1 MEKQLIAR
9 GQVTITTQTDVY
21 TINQSINDYVFSAA
35 NNGTITTAATFT
47 STVKVTQND
56 INITDF
62 TIGTVSKPTGFATI
76 TVNNTNKTIAYTVS
90 ANTTNLADQGTILIP
105 IIIKN
110 QTYYINLSWSKAKGG
125 TAGQPGKDA
134 YTISSTRNSF
144 VISTDKQGGIHTAVT
159 TTTVISALKGE
170 TAITPV
176 IGNLPIV
183 AGCTITKSGTTVT
196 FVFGIGSALTEN
208 GIIDIPLTVDGKSF
222 SVSFSYAKARTGVDG
237 VTGAAGKDANLLDW
251 VKDWNTN
258 KTVIGSESV
267 ITPKI
272 YAGVKNSNGTLTG
285 VAIGKFPLSVVQA
298 SGSIA
303 TETVNGIYG
312 FKDGYKTFFVDNA
325 GNAQIGTGNHFIKYN
340 AATGKVEFGSE
351 VTLNWTNAANSA
363 LSSAKTYA
371 DTKKTEA
378 INAAASDATNKI
390 NEIAIGGRNYLLNS
404 SLLHDNAVQWTKNNS
419 TLIIENGYLYLKSTG
434 AIPTPHCY
442 FWENT
447 YKKLTVA
454 LEVGQTYTFSFD
466 AKSNAKQI
474 RAGFRK
480 EPSSQIVYPY
490 INNKGID
497 QWHRYSHTFTVDNNT
512 WTNILWL
519 IGINDT
525 ADTNKYLSIKNFKL
539 ESGNKATDWTL
550 APEDVDSSINQVKV
564 DASNDATTK
573 SNKAKTDAISAAAT
587 DATNKVNA
595 VQVGVRN
602 YILNSS
608 FNVSTITGLLSVDGV
623 TAVID
628 TATKYLGNNTIKVT
642 QTAATGTAANT
653 SRAYFT
659 AKKQCNPASFSMWV
673 IASAATNLRIRI
685 GGDGAS
691 AVDIPITTS
700 WKLIKIENKIPTSYV
715 VLFGATTAGVTF
727 NIACPMLVEGTK
739 AADWTPAPED
749 VAADITTAKSA
760 ASSAQNQ
767 ANTANSVAI
776 AARDRLNNWASDS
789 VISPNEKLVL
799 KQEQKALADEKTQ
812 IVADAAK
819 YSVSSTAYVTAFTN
833 YNTQLTN
840 HSAASPENISIAAA
854 FASTQTAYY
863 SAKQTVLNAIAAA
876 AKKYAEDKATSAK
889 SEAINAAATD
899 ATNKV
904 NALQIGGRN
913 LLNNSSEWRTAA
925 WNNGVTTN
933 GGGYTVDNTVL
944 YDGKPTLKTLV
955 GSGLS
960 HPWMK
965 LENGVE
971 YTYSAIVMCNE
982 NITGNGSTPLHIQS
996 GLNNVSQSK
1005 STVTKFDTT
1014 VVANKWKRIYITFKL
1029 TGDADSV
1036 RPFFYRGAN
1045 GTTTYWLAY
1054 LKLEKG
1060 NLATD
1065 WTPSVSD
1072 TTATIA
1078 DAKKAGTD
1086 AKTVADAITKKA
1098 TDEKWDTKLTYI
1110 DGTGIFT
1117 GKLSANTI
1125 SAITINATQI
1135 TAGTINAARIDVA
1148 SLKTSLITAGNIEA
1162 LTLNVVKGKIG
1173 GWTIDADSIFR
1184 GTKNNTANAFT
1195 AGAGS
1200 MTIGSNGIRGF
1211 KWNLESTGAGSVAGG
1226 NIKWDAAGNVTF
1238 GANVVLN
1245 WTNAANTAATS
1256 ALNSAKTYADTK
1268 KTEAISAAASDATT
1282 KAEAAKE
1289 IAQAM
1294 AFGKMLFRDPTFFNG
1309 LNGVGVYNNSNNG
1322 TVTHTRSADNNAPN
1336 DSKQVIII
1344 KNTGTSSPNCGG
1356 FYFAHATSY
1365 RKIFICRII
1374 AKIPI
1379 GRNISYHSGAIGT
1392 GGTQKWLTPIAGTG
1406 EWCEYIN
1413 KVSCGTASF
1422 GATNYFSITG
1432 ATGTAAA
1439 PIEWRLAYAT
1449 VFDVTSTEKYTTT
1462 IDGNG
1467 IYTSTLNANQ
1477 ITAGTI
1483 SADRIAA
1490 GSIKADKLDAATVK
1504 ASIINTDYING
1515 LTLNFVRGKIGGWT
1529 IGADNIQ
1536 AGSVNVVGQTPIQI
1550 RSVSSG
1556 SGYIYSGQFKPLGI
1570 TLSWYQSSNAGHLVF
1585 GQVMATGN
1593 TVRTGFFGIQMMAW
1607 DNTEY
1612 FTISANITKSGAKEI
1627 YNRIAGWAFDND
1639 TIFRGTKNNTA
1650 GAFTAGAGSIS
1661 IGSNG
1666 IRGFKWRLDS
1676 TGAGAVA
1683 GGNISWDAAGNVTFG
1698 SSVSLQWKNDIEASK
1713 SENFGYRYYKKIIIN
1728 GEENKYYPVIIK
1740 GGTQTVKRDIL
1751 IRRDYPEQAPNSWN
1765 NATHKGGLILLIK
1778 TNFGG
1783 WGGMNYSWD
1792 IYELSETYSSMFS
1805 GAQHLGNMMHFAV
1818 FLRGGGT
1825 TGAVYHLYSD
1835 QPLDSQTYS
1844 PVPNPAAPQICYNQ
1858 EVYWQSG
1865 TSTLAAPAPRTRT
1878 SGDIE
1883 EIRRRRFIVLS
1894 QERDSYL
1901 TSHPLTYIGSTGI
1914 YTGTLTANQVNA
1926 VSIDAGSIKA
1936 GTISVDRIAAG
1947 SITATKLNVA
1957 NVQASVV
1964 TAAAVNGLTC
1974 TFNKGTIG
1982 GWSIGGDTIVA
1993 GSISA
1998 VGQTPIQIRPT
2009 SVGSGY
2015 WYTGAYKPLGITIT
2029 WHQSGNAGHIVLGQV
2044 AATGN
2049 SPRAGFIGLQMMAW
2063 DNTEYFCLSANYS
2076 KSGAKEVYNRIAG
2089 WAFDNTRIWKNSVSL
2104 GADGSIQNGTKW
2116 QINNDGSGRL
2126 ANGNIVWNAAGTVTF
2141 SAAVALNWQNYSN
2154 TQSNDAKELALA
2166 MAFGKMLY
2174 RDPAFKNGSN
2184 SINIYNN
2191 SGNGMVT
2198 HARISDS
2205 TAPNDTKVVI
2215 QIKNIGA
2222 SSPGCGGFYF
2232 GTGTSYRKIFITRII
2247 AKIPAGRNLIFATN
2261 SMGTGGTQK
2270 WLTPVAGTG
2279 DWCEY
2284 VCKVRCG
2291 TANFSSTNFFYL
2303 DGAVGSS
2310 AAPVEWRLAYATV
2323 FDVTSTENYTTTID
2337 ANGIYTGTVR
2347 ANQVLVDSALVVGG
2361 SSYNGSISVRDASNS
2376 VKVTLDRTGITAVG
2390 GTIGG
2395 WTIAATQISKNG
2407 IVLGADGSITNG
2419 ARWQLNT
2426 NGSGSLANG
2435 NISWD
2440 TSGNLSMR
2448 GKIEATS
2455 GTIGGF
2461 EISYGRIGSVASG
2474 SGSGGGLA
2482 IYNDLFRVG
2491 SSISYALLGD
2501 DTFPSSAGGA
2511 FKATARFTNTRYD
2524 SYWTNIGLYLD
2535 VRSARRNFG
2544 IHSNAALMA
2553 PFMITNKVKVMSFG
2567 SGSYSIDFAQ
2577 NNIFFIYATTSCN
2590 VNLPTESSVSE
2601 MFGLSYLPSDFACV
2615 ITFVYNYNWGNRV
2628 TFLNIRNHNGG
2639 LQNYAMERGDSITLL
2654 CAKYPSFHYQ
2664 LINHV
2669 T

>member
-21 TINQSINDYVFSAA
+21 TINQSINDYVFAAA
-35 NNGTITTAATFT
+35 NNGTITSAATFT

-62 TIGTVSKPTGFATI
+62 TIGTITKPAGFATI
-76 TVNNTNKTIAYTVS
+76 AVNNTNKTIVYTVS
-90 ANTTNLADQGTILIP
+90 ANTTNLADQGIILIP

-125 TAGQPGKDA
+125 TAGQPGKDS

-144 VISTDKQGGIHTAVT
+144 VISTDKQGSIHTAVT

-176 IGNLPIV
+176 IGTLPTV

-196 FVFGIGSALTEN
+196 FVFGIGSSLAEN
-208 GIIDIPLTVDGKSF
+208 GVIDIPVTVDGKNF

-258 KTVIGSESV
+258 KTVIGSDSV

-298 SGSIA
+298 NGSIA

-312 FKDGYKTFFVDNA
+312 FKDGYKTFFVDSA
-325 GNAQIGTGNHFIKYN
+325 GNAQLGMGNHFIKYN
-340 AATGKVEFGSE
+340 SATGKVEFGSE
-351 VTLNWTNAANSA
+351 VSLNWTTAANNA

-378 INAAASDATNKI
+378 VNAAATDATNK
-390 NEIAIGGRNYLLNS
+390 S
-404 SLLHDNAVQWTKNNS
+404 NN
-419 TLIIENGYLYLKSTG
+419 
-434 AIPTPHCY
+434 
-442 FWENT
+442 
-447 YKKLTVA
+447 
-454 LEVGQTYTFSFD
+454 
-466 AKSNAKQI
+466 
-474 RAGFRK
+474 
-480 EPSSQIVYPY
+480 
-490 INNKGID
+490 
-497 QWHRYSHTFTVDNNT
+497 
-512 WTNILWL
+512 
-519 IGINDT
+519 
-525 ADTNKYLSIKNFKL
+525 
-539 ESGNKATDWTL
+539 
-550 APEDVDSSINQVKV
+550 
-564 DASNDATTK
+564 
-573 SNKAKTDAISAAAT
+573 AKTDAISAAAT

-608 FNVSTITGLLSVDGV
+608 FNVSTITGLLTVDGV
-623 TAVID
+623 TAIID
-628 TATKYLGNNTIKVT
+628 TATKYLGNNTIKIT
-642 QTAATGTAANT
+642 QTNATGTAANT

-659 AKKQCNPASFSMWV
+659 AKKQLNPASFSMWV
-673 IASAATNLRIRI
+673 MASAATNLRIRI

-700 WKLIKIENKIPTSYV
+700 WKLIKVENKIPTSFV

-727 NIACPMLVEGTK
+727 NVACPMLVEGTK

-749 VAADITTAKSA
+749 VATDITTAKNA
-760 ASSAQNQ
+760 ASSAQTQ
-767 ANTANSVAI
+767 ANTANTVAI

-789 VISPNEKLVL
+789 VISPNEKLSL
-799 KQEQKALADEKTQ
+799 KQEQKALMDEKTQ

-819 YSVSSTAYVTAFTN
+819 YSVSSTDYVTAFTN
-833 YNTQLTN
+833 YNSQLTN
-840 HSAASPENISIAAA
+840 HSAASPENITIAAA
-854 FASTQTAYY
+854 FTTTQTAYY

-876 AKKYAEDKATSAK
+876 AKKYAEDKASSAK
-889 SEAINAAATD
+889 TDAINAAATD
-899 ATNKV
+899 ATNKI

-925 WNNGVTTN
+925 WNNGITTN

-944 YDGKPTLKTLV
+944 YDGKATLKTLV
-955 GSGLS
+955 GSGLT
-960 HPWMK
+960 HPWLK

-982 NITGNGSTPLHIQS
+982 NITGNGSTPLHFQA
-996 GLNNVSQSK
+996 GLNNASQSK
-1005 STVTKFDTT
+1005 ATVTKFDTT
-1014 VVANKWKRIYITFKL
+1014 VVANKWKRIYVTFKL
-1029 TGDADSV
+1029 NGDADSL

-1045 GTTTYWLAY
+1045 GTTTYWIAY

-1065 WTPSVSD
+1065 WTPSISD

-1098 TDEKWDTKLTYI
+1098 ADEKWDTKLTYI

-1117 GKLSANTI
+1117 GKLSANTV
-1125 SAITINATQI
+1125 SAIAINASQI

-1162 LTLNVVKGKIG
+1162 LTLNVVRGKIG

-1184 GTKNNTANAFT
+1184 GTKNNTANAYT
-1195 AGAGS
+1195 AGSGS

-1211 KWNLESTGAGSVAGG
+1211 KWNLESTGAGTVAGG

-1245 WTNAANTAATS
+1245 WTNAANTAATN

-1268 KTEAISAAASDATT
+1268 KTEAMNAAASDATT
-1282 KAEAAKE
+1282 KADAAKE
-1289 IAQAM
+1289 LAQAM
-1294 AFGKMLFRDPTFFNG
+1294 AFGKMLYRDPTFFNG
-1309 LNGVGVYNNSNNG
+1309 MNSIALYNNSNNG
-1322 TVTHTRSADNNAPN
+1322 TVTLSRTLDNNAPN

-1344 KNTGTSSPNCGG
+1344 KNTGTSSPYCAG
-1356 FYFAHATSY
+1356 FTFANATSY

-1379 GRNISYHSGAIGT
+1379 GRSISYHSNSIGT
-1392 GGTQKWLTPIAGTG
+1392 GGTQKWLTPTAGTG

-1422 GATNYFSITG
+1422 SSTNYYAITG
-1432 ATGTAAA
+1432 ATGTTEA
-1439 PIEWRLAYAT
+1439 PVEWRLAYAT

-1477 ITAGTI
+1477 INAGTI

-1536 AGSVNVVGQTPIQI
+1536 AGTINVVGQTPIQI

-1570 TLSWYQSSNAGHLVF
+1570 TLSWYQNSNAGHLVF

-1593 TVRTGFFGIQMMAW
+1593 TVRTGFFGLQMMSW
-1607 DNTEY
+1607 DSYEY
-1612 FTISANITKSGAKEI
+1612 FTISANTTKSGAKEV

-1639 TIFRGTKNNTA
+1639 TIYLGTKNNSAGAYTA
-1650 GAFTAGAGSIS
+1650 GSGSIS
-1661 IGSNG
+1661 IGTNG

-1698 SSVSLQWKNDIEASK
+1698 ASVTLNWTNAANNALSNAKTYADSKVNDLSVGAKNYVRNSGSEYSNLTSVSGGGGHLILSTTLTPSMLLVGDLFMLSFEAKGTVAGNLNTYNTNYNTNYDTHVIAISTSWK
-1713 SENFGYRYYKKIIIN
+1713 RYIIQKKITKIGTTNVNCEFWSPVLNNGIYIRKVKLERGNKATDWSPAPEDTDYLKTYIN
-1728 GEENKYYPVIIK
+1728 G
-1740 GGTQTVKRDIL
+1740 
-1751 IRRDYPEQAPNSWN
+1751 S
-1765 NATHKGGLILLIK
+1765 
-1778 TNFGG
+1778 
-1783 WGGMNYSWD
+1783 
-1792 IYELSETYSSMFS
+1792 
-1805 GAQHLGNMMHFAV
+1805 
-1818 FLRGGGT
+1818 
-1825 TGAVYHLYSD
+1825 
-1835 QPLDSQTYS
+1835 
-1844 PVPNPAAPQICYNQ
+1844 
-1858 EVYWQSG
+1858 
-1865 TSTLAAPAPRTRT
+1865 
-1878 SGDIE
+1878 
-1883 EIRRRRFIVLS
+1883 
-1894 QERDSYL
+1894 
-1901 TSHPLTYIGSTGI
+1901 GI
-1914 YTGTLTANQVNA
+1914 YTGSLTASQ
-1926 VSIDAGSIKA
+1926 ITA
-1936 GTISVDRIAAG
+1936 GTIHVDRIAAG
-1947 SITATKLNVA
+1947 SITAAKLNVA

-1974 TFNKGTIG
+1974 AFVRGTIG
-1982 GWSIGGDTIVA
+1982 GFTIEADNLRVGSLGAGGA
-1993 GSISA
+1993 
-1998 VGQTPIQIRPT
+1998 TPIQIRTTSAGPT
-2009 SVGSGY
+2009 SGL
-2015 WYTGAYKPLGITIT
+2015 WYTGAFKPFGITMT
-2029 WHQSGNAGHIVLGQV
+2029 WHQSNNAGHIVFGQI
-2044 AATGN
+2044 AATAS
-2049 SPRAGFIGLQMMAW
+2049 SPRSGFIGIQMMSH
-2063 DNTEYFCLSANYS
+2063 DSLEYFCLSTNYS

-2116 QINNDGSGRL
+2116 QINNDGSGRI
-2126 ANGNIVWNAAGTVTF
+2126 ANGNIVWDAAGTVTF
-2141 SAAVALNWQNYSN
+2141 SAGVALNWQNDATN
-2154 TQSNDAKELALA
+2154 KANAAKELAQA
-2166 MAFGKMLY
+2166 MAFGKMLFRY
-2174 RDPAFKNGSN
+2174 PEFFYNGAVHYNSSSN
-2184 SINIYNN
+2184 YGGNATRAIVTYSGCPN
-2191 SGNGMVT
+2191 STGYVLRYT
-2198 HARISDS
+2198 ATDWFSASD
-2205 TAPNDTKVVI
+2205 NRV
-2215 QIKNIGA
+2215 
-2222 SSPGCGGFYF
+2222 GGFYWAHA
-2232 GTGTSYRKIFITRII
+2232 SRANAIFIVRII
-2247 AKIPAGRNLIFATN
+2247 ALIPAGRYINNYHNAYG
-2261 SMGTGGTQK
+2261 SGGTTK
-2270 WLTPVAGTG
+2270 WLTSQAGTG
-2279 DWCEY
+2279 KWEEY
-2284 VCKVRCG
+2284 ICKVTCG
-2291 TANFSSTNFFYL
+2291 TSGTFSTINHFAL
-2303 DGAVGSS
+2303 TGGVAPTA
-2310 AAPVEWRLAYATV
+2310 AAPVNWYIAFATV
-2323 FDVTSTENYTTTID
+2323 YDVFSSEKYNTTID
-2337 ANGIYTGTVR
+2337 VNGIYTGIVR

-2461 EISYGRIGSVASG
+2461 EISYGRIGSVATG
-2474 SGSGGGLA
+2474 TGSGGGLA

-2491 SSISYALLGD
+2491 SSVSYALLGD
-2501 DTFPSSAGGA
+2501 DTFPASAGGA

-2544 IHSNAALMA
+2544 IHSNAALLA
-2553 PFMITNKVKVMSFG
+2553 PFMITNRVKIMSFG
-2567 SGSYSIDFAQ
+2567 SGSYTIDFAQ
-2577 NNIFFIYATTSCN
+2577 NNIFFFYATTTCN
-2590 VNLPTESSVSE
+2590 VNLPTESSVCD
-2601 MFGLSYLPSDFACV
+2601 MFGVSYLPSDFACV

-2639 LQNYAMERGDSITLL
+2639 LQNYAMEKGDSITLL